1 MQPSSESVPPIDPIW
16 RIGLYERHVFRSNG
30 RVGALCLECGEMF
43 WENGTDEKERMG
55 RALKRHLLTTHRQ
68 YGLKLLEQMLEEE
81 EREEAE
87 GRDGGGQIA
96 KDANSTVYGTVHS
109 QFVEAFHQTIVATE
123 TMPTE
128 LIEEK
133 SRLKRK
139 DVPNLEDL
147 SNEINARDEE
157 LAKSLPAAQ
166 TDGDGTSTSTE
177 CDVNTSIT
185 MPSISAD
192 LWAAAQQ
199 LSTSLHNNN
208 KTFAVADGKMPNLD
222 VNLPALPPIV
232 SGQFVIE
239 LPELPERVFPIYV
252 DEHSVPW
259 HWLHAAKNENQATDG
274 YEKRLVGNESEERL
288 FFYCATDKLCPFRA
302 VWVRE
307 RSAVYQSRS
316 HAHSPLL
323 SPQRLTV
330 ENAPITPDR
339 SRPLPSTIGNCPIT
353 PDRSCP
359 LLSPQRSIDDSSQ
372 ITDQSCHSQ
381 LPISTLIGKAC
392 PIIINVSGPVSSV
405 SSGPISVDTSSQ
417 KSTKEWHFLAHV
429 DENESNLGS
438 ICLQWSITRQTIKNC
453 KDGTIQYN
461 YVCKR
466 YQPPF
471 RCRFRAVFVRGQNS
485 IFYRSAHNHSVP
497 LSELE
502 KDWLKEWKEQRNM
515 TKMKQQRQPKVS
527 TSELSFSSPLK
538 SIRQFIFISDQ
549 QQSLTDSQQ
558 KSFENN
564 QQIVGL
570 NHSLIDSLQNF
581 VETNSINEEQQQQ
594 QNQQQSSSQNANS
607 LPTTECSPIGALQKF
622 ITYLDSRPSTSQQQQ
637 QQNNGGLINPTN
649 LIGLHLFPQLNACAG
664 QQQSKSAEN
673 RNGNGTMTIKQEHF
687 DQ

>member
-1 MQPSSESVPPIDPIW
+1 MQPSAESVPPIDPIW

-43 WENGTDEKERMG
+43 WENGTDEKKRMG

-87 GRDGGGQIA
+87 GRGEGGQIA
-96 KDANSTVYGTVHS
+96 KDATDANSSVCGTVHS

-133 SRLKRK
+133 SQLKRK

-147 SNEINARDEE
+147 SYQINARDEE

-177 CDVNTSIT
+177 CDANTSIT

-208 KTFAVADGKMPNLD
+208 KTSAVAYGKTSNLD

-232 SGQFVIE
+232 CGQFVIE
-239 LPELPERVFPIYV
+239 LLELPERVFPIYV
-252 DEHSVPW
+252 DEHSVRW
-259 HWLHAAKNENQATDG
+259 HWLHAAKNEKQATDG
-274 YEKRLVGNESEERL
+274 HEKRLFNNESEERL
-288 FFYCATDKLCPFRA
+288 FFDCAIDKLCPFRA
-302 VWVRE
+302 VWVRD
-307 RSAVYQSRS
+307 RSAVYQSQG

-323 SPQRLTV
+323 SPQQGLTV
-330 ENAPITPDR
+330 QNAPITPDCSRLLLPISENAPITP
-339 SRPLPSTIGNCPIT
+339 G
-353 PDRSCP
+353 RSCP
-359 LLSPQRSIDDSSQ
+359 LLSPQRSIDDTSR
-372 ITDQSCHSQ
+372 ITDQSSHSQ

-405 SSGPISVDTSSQ
+405 SSGPISVGTSSQ

-461 YVCKR
+461 YVCKK

-527 TSELSFSSPLK
+527 TSALSFSSPLK
-538 SIRQFIFISDQ
+538 SLRQFVSDQ

-570 NHSLIDSLQNF
+570 NHSSIDSLQNF
-581 VETNSINEEQQQQ
+581 VATNSINEEQQKH
-594 QNQQQSSSQNANS
+594 QQQSSSQNANS

-637 QQNNGGLINPTN
+637 QND
-649 LIGLHLFPQLNACAG
+649 GLHLFPQLNACAG
-664 QQQSKSAEN
+664 QQQAKSAEN
-673 RNGNGTMTIKQEHF
+673 HNGNGAMAIKQEHF
-687 DQ
+687 DE